1 LLQEFSR
8 SSENIVVH
16 QNVYELLQLLSYGE
30 QEGEGIPHRRDH
42 LRKLISDK
50 EIISAIWQGS
60 VARPIQYRG
69 HRKLRE
75 IRKQFAEIAGA
86 EDHLPMPDWLK
97 ANDAR

>member
-1 LLQEFSR
+1 MQLQGGS
-8 SSENIVVH
+8 
-16 QNVYELLQLLSYGE
+16 VYIAKMGPFLIG
-30 QEGEGIPHRRDH
+30 GGTHRRDH

-60 VARPIQYRG
+60 AARPIQYRG